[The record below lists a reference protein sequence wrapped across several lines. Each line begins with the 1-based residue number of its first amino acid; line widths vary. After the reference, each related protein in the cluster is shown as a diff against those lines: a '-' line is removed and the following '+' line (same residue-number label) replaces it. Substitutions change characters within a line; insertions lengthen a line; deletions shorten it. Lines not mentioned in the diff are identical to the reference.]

1 MRLLGPLLAVL
12 LVFGACGGDRSGG
25 PTGSPTS
32 IVESSP
38 ALTLAQRTAKVQVA
52 ITKGTAVGTVNFATG
67 KAKLKVTPPG
77 ASLPEFTDPAVAVD
91 VVKAAV
97 SVVVFGGIDTRGA
110 STIKYQLDVAPSPEL
125 LARLK
130 RPLHARTFYADVNI
144 DAQHRIREVAYP
156 LDLDEP
162 RPDQAHQILAK
173 VVTVDFYDFGT
184 KAG

>member
-1 MRLLGPLLAVL
+1 MAAVL
-12 LVFGACGGDRSGG
+12 LLGACGGDRSGG
-25 PTGSPTS
+25 PTGTPSS

-38 ALTLAQRTAKVQVA
+38 ARTLAERTARVDVA
-52 ITKGTAVGTVNFATG
+52 VTQARATGTVDLTTG
-67 KAKLKVTPPG
+67 AAKIKADPPDRT
-77 ASLPEFTDPAVAVD
+77 LPEFTDPGVAIE

-97 SVVVFGGIDTRGA
+97 SVAVFGGIDTRGK

-130 RPLHARTFYADVNI
+130 RPLHNRTFYADVNI
-144 DAQHRIREVAYP
+144 DSQHRIREVAYP

-173 VVTVDFYDFGT
+173 VVTIDFYDFGVKT
-184 KAG
+184 S